1 MPLISLP
8 ITSIF
13 VSLATLFYLVLT
25 ARVITVRRSK
35 QVSLGAG
42 DSALLETRMR
52 QHGNFS
58 EYAPLT
64 FILMGLAELQGAPA
78 ALLWSVGLAFAISR
92 VTHAYGL
99 GLMRRPIGLKLR
111 TVGVLT
117 CFAILIILV
126 ITLLSLAL
134 F

>member
-1 MPLISLP
+1 MISLP

-13 VSLATLFYLVLT
+13 ASQATVFYLILT

-42 DSALLETRMR
+42 ESSQLETRMR

-64 FILMGLAELQGAPA
+64 FILMGLAELQGAPH
-78 ALLWSVGLAFAISR
+78 ALLLCVGIAFLISR

-111 TVGVLT
+111 TAGVLT

>member
-1 MPLISLP
+1 MISLP
-8 ITSIF
+8 LTSIF
-13 VSLATLFYLVLT
+13 ASLATVFYLILT

-42 DSALLETRMR
+42 DSSQLETRMR

-64 FILMGLAELQGAPA
+64 FILMGLAEVQGAPN
-78 ALLWSVGLAFAISR
+78 ALLFCVGIAFLISR

>member
-1 MPLISLP
+1 MIP

-13 VSLATLFYLVLT
+13 ASLATLMYIALAF
-25 ARVITVRRSK
+25 RVIAIRRTK
-35 QVSLGAG
+35 RISLGIG
-42 DSALLETRMR
+42 TDPRLETRMR

-64 FILMGLAELQGAPA
+64 LLLMGMAEIQGAPNA
-78 ALLWSVGLAFAISR
+78 LVVAIGLALLISR
-92 VTHAYGL
+92 VAHAFGL
-99 GLMRRPIGLKLR
+99 GLMSKPVGLKLR
-111 TVGVLT
+111 TLGMVT
-117 CFAILIILV
+117 CFTTLIILV